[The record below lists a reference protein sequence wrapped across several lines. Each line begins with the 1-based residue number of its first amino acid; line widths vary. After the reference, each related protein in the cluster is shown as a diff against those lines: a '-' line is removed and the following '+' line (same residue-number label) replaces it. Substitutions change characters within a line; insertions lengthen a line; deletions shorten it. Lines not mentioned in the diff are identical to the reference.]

1 MGKHDMITSI
11 GYREGSSMDM
21 NKKTITE
28 VKDISSEFK
37 FSQLNKPLD
46 SEVLDLKND
55 VLKLCDKMD
64 TVEQGL
70 INLNHKLKTK
80 LDYQMKFIE
89 KINKSSA
96 HSINE
101 IWLEIEK
108 LVK

>member
-70 INLNHKLKTK
+70 QQINKNLKNKLE
-80 LDYQMKFIE
+80 YQMKFIE
-89 KINKSSA
+89 KVK
-96 HSINE
+96 HSVNE